1 MKSSS
6 VIFVV
11 AGAVLLAL
19 ATINFSP
26 DMRVAQTNS
35 ETITAFELWAEK
47 FEIKFG
53 TPDEKNHRLAVFA
66 KNYKL
71 INEVN
76 NRQSRYQLG
85 LNKFS
90 GMNID
95 EFIGKFTGF
104 KGLSTDERHVVR
116 SELRSLPTSVDW
128 RDHGAVNPVKN
139 QGGCGSC
146 WAFSA
151 TSAIEGAWQISK
163 NSLLD
168 LSEQQMVDCSWLQGN
183 QGCNGGWMSN
193 AFKYIQ
199 KAGGQQINADYP
211 YAAVDGLCKFK
222 SAKIVAKITT
232 HNDIAKND
240 CDSLLQYTSQG
251 PVSVAIA
258 VTDSVMQYKSGVYD
272 DVSCGTGLN
281 HAVTLIGYG
290 TDSTTSQN
298 FYLVRN
304 SWGDKWGEAG
314 NIRMDR
320 SKMPTT
326 GICGI
331 CMVASQ
337 PVV

>member
-1 MKSSS
+1 M
-6 VIFVV
+6 
-11 AGAVLLAL
+11 
-19 ATINFSP
+19 
-26 DMRVAQTNS
+26 
-35 ETITAFELWAEK
+35 
-47 FEIKFG
+47 
-53 TPDEKNHRLAVFA
+53 AVFI

-90 GMNID
+90 GMSIE
-95 EFIGKFTGF
+95 EFVGKFTGF
-104 KGLSTDERHVVR
+104 KGLSTDERHVTR
-116 SELRSLPTSVDW
+116 SMVRSLPTAVDW
-128 RDHGAVNPVKN
+128 RDYGAVNPVKN

-151 TSAIEGAWQISK
+151 TAAIEGAWQISK

-183 QGCNGGWMSN
+183 QGCNGGWMNN

-211 YAAVDGLCKFK
+211 YTAVDGFCKFK
-222 SAKIVAKITT
+222 SAKAIAKITT
-232 HNDIAKND
+232 YNDIAKND
-240 CDSLLQYTSQG
+240 CDTLLQYTSQG

-258 VTDSVMQYKSGVYD
+258 VTDSVMHYKSGVYD

-281 HAVTLIGYG
+281 HAVNLIGYG
-290 TDSTTSQN
+290 TDSTTFQK

-304 SWGDKWGEAG
+304 SWGVDWGEAG
-314 NIRMDR
+314 YIRMDR

-331 CMVASQ
+331 CMVASR